1 MPRSAYHGI
10 SRQRGSALLFA
21 LAALIIIFLGT
32 LFTLRG
38 ALTDAGLTNR
48 FSERQKNI
56 QASDLAQQW
65 VASQIK
71 TTAMANEQPLEISG
85 VGQQWYLSNPL
96 SAPPGSNSFPN
107 YWTNCETGPSST
119 DTCAPVPMPGVPE
132 VAYAFVQPTGRTDTS
147 SCGTRQLIAMYYDIW
162 VHTVIAGSVATDTE
176 SLYKLCLPQQ

>member
-65 VASQIK
+65 VVSQIETSASQ
-71 TTAMANEQPLEISG
+71 QPLEISG
-85 VGQQWYLSNPL
+85 VGKQWYLSNPL
-96 SAPPGSNSFPN
+96 SAPPGSATFPN

-132 VAYAFVQPTGRTDTS
+132 VAYAFVQPTGRTDPYACQTQ
-147 SCGTRQLIAMYYDIW
+147 GLVAIYYDVW
-162 VHTVIAGSVATDTE
+162 VHTIIAGSVATDTE
-176 SLYKLCLPQQ
+176 SLYKLCVLQ